1 MAYYQR
7 KQDVNEIAA
16 GNGHGS
22 FPLLGEKQGC
32 TNSCCAGISY
42 YSRTEYTPPAVHEDQ
57 EGFMV
62 LSGQGWAKIGE
73 EEFFVEQGTA
83 FIAPEG
89 MPHQMKSAD
98 SGEPLTLF
106 WFHAQP

>member
-1 MAYYQR
+1 
-7 KQDVNEIAA
+7 
-16 GNGHGS
+16 
-22 FPLLGEKQGC
+22 
-32 TNSCCAGISY
+32 
-42 YSRTEYTPPAVHEDQ
+42 
-57 EGFMV
+57 MV

>member
-32 TNSCCAGISY
+32 TNGCCAGISY

-73 EEFFVEQGTA
+73 EEFFVEPDEERGQRGT
-83 FIAPEG
+83 
-89 MPHQMKSAD
+89 PHPVLVPCPAL
-98 SGEPLTLF
+98 SGYI
-106 WFHAQP
+106 H

>member
-32 TNSCCAGISY
+32 TNGC
-42 YSRTEYTPPAVHEDQ
+42 
-57 EGFMV
+57 
-62 LSGQGWAKIGE
+62 
-73 EEFFVEQGTA
+73 
-83 FIAPEG
+83 IAPEG
-89 MPHQMKSAD
+89 VPHQMKSAD

>member
-32 TNSCCAGISY
+32 TNGCCAGISY

-83 FIAPEG
+83 RTAGNPSPCSG
-89 MPHQMKSAD
+89 SMPSLKRIHS
-98 SGEPLTLF
+98 LNF
-106 WFHAQP
+106 